1 MRCEK
6 CGKKLR
12 KNEKFCTVCGYYNE
26 AQEEVKPDDWDD
38 GDYNLLDEEKETENN
53 QTINI
58 GTIKDKKT
66 VNYDYEEERDV
77 EAYIG
82 EDYKIIKKSPFN
94 IWAFILNWMYVLYRK
109 LYITGIIG
117 LGIALIITLFYTRF
131 IVAYLI
137 ISMLLLGVAFNP
149 YYIFII
155 KQRIKRLET
164 KYEGSDSFT
173 FTGICKDKGG
183 VNAIFALLIYFIF
196 LVIILFCLIRVNYNK
211 NHNTKFWEVNTEN
224 RANCSYYVKSAYNNV
239 EKEKYG
245 NVIIVE
251 GKSGVNIWYGNLIN
265 YNVKLYD
272 TVRVGGYLGEV
283 NDNCLYL
290 VYSKGNSY
298 LDYNYLYINGVG
310 IDGLGVERAQPG
322 HPTHRTLFANDVIVI
337 EGLRLKD
344 VPAGEYFM
352 VAAPLKLVGIDA
364 APSRVLLMEGI
375 L

>member
-38 GDYNLLDEEKETENN
+38 GDYNLLEEEKETENN

-58 GTIKDKKT
+58 GTIEDKKT

-245 NVIIVE
+245 NVKEAACKVNTAGSKEYTIYIKVEKE
-251 GKSGVNIWYGNLIN
+251 GKTEYVYYETKDTILQFSNITTDLKVLEAKEKDKTITKEEKEELENIRNIESNYSIILKNSKSEDELIKQKKDTKEKVNF
-265 YNVKLYD
+265 VFTKE
-272 TVRVGGYLGEV
+272 EV
-283 NDNCLYL
+283 M
-290 VYSKGNSY
+290 
-298 LDYNYLYINGVG
+298 
-310 IDGLGVERAQPG
+310 R
-322 HPTHRTLFANDVIVI
+322 
-337 EGLRLKD
+337 
-344 VPAGEYFM
+344 
-352 VAAPLKLVGIDA
+352 
-364 APSRVLLMEGI
+364 
-375 L
+375 